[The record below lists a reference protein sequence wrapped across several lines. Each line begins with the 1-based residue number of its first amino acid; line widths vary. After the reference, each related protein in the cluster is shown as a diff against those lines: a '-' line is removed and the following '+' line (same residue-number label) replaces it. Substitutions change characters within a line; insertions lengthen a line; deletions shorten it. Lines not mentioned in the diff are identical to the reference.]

1 MDKRLIITLSGI
13 SISIIGFVYA
23 LSNQHEYFSLMLS
36 NIISGHNEW
45 VYIFSMLPNLLP
57 SIPIII
63 GGTIITIIGI
73 IYFKEKN

>member
-13 SISIIGFVYA
+13 SVTIIGFIYA
-23 LSNQHEYFSLMLS
+23 LSNQHEYFSRYLS
-36 NIISGHNEW
+36 DIINGYIEW
-45 VYIFSMLPNLLP
+45 VYIFTVLPNLLP

-63 GGTIITIIGI
+63 GGIIITIIGI

>member
-1 MDKRLIITLSGI
+1 MDKRLILALSGI

-23 LSNQHEYFSLMLS
+23 LSNQHPQFSQYLS
-36 NIISGHNEW
+36 NILSGYMEW
-45 VYIFSMLPNLLP
+45 LYIFTILPNLLP

-63 GGTIITIIGI
+63 GGIIIIIIGI